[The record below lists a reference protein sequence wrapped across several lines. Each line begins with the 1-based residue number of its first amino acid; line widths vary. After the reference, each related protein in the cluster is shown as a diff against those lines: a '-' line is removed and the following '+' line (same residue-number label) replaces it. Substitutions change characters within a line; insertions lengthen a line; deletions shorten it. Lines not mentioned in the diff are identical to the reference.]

1 MAWRFVKQ
9 PNGLLARFSEVVD
22 QFTDGN
28 LSVAEAVTLCITDYG
43 MDEASASRKVQAAV
57 EDRDSLLPSTPGNG
71 HDRWDE
77 ALEAIRF
84 QHGEEALATVMAEM
98 GFAADGALKA

>member
-1 MAWRFVKQ
+1 
-9 PNGLLARFSEVVD
+9 
-22 QFTDGN
+22 
-28 LSVAEAVTLCITDYG
+28 VAEAVTLCVTDYG

-57 EDRDSLLPSTPGNG
+57 VEDRDSLLPRTPGSG

-77 ALEAIRF
+77 ALETIRF
-84 QHGEEALATVMAEM
+84 QHGENALASVMAEI